1 MSTKVTYLASRSL
14 AVYETTLIER
24 FAENYQR
31 TQRLQAMTA
40 GAICFGFLLLA
51 GLVLL
56 VPIIV
61 QDAVRYL
68 FF

>member
-24 FAENYQR
+24 FAENHQR
-31 TQRLQAMTA
+31 TQRLQAA
-40 GAICFGFLLLA
+40 AAIAICTGFVALA
-51 GLVLL
+51 ALVML
-56 VPIIV
+56 VPILV